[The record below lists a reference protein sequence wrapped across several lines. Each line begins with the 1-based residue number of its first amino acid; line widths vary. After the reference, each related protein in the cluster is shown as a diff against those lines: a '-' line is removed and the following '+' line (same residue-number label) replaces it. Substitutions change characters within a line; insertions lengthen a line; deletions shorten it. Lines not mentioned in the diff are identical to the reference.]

1 MSDGGSVGYD
11 LGTLSVPDNGAEPNG
26 RTIGVGFARF
36 RAAKDTEAFPT
47 FHVRGPGHFVP
58 MSLTEDDLC
67 GNRLRTPAGDQTDA
81 R

>member
-36 RAAKDTEAFPT
+36 WGRER
-47 FHVRGPGHFVP
+47 H
-58 MSLTEDDLC
+58 
-67 GNRLRTPAGDQTDA
+67 
-81 R
+81 